1 VFEDGSKMPMRTR
14 FDIVFRKCWSEVDR
28 MDAVDSWG
36 LDDKLGVGFLM
47 ELEKTI
53 TPVRCLCCVPLV

>member
-1 VFEDGSKMPMRTR
+1 MPMRTR